1 MSGLDLRKPE
11 VLAQRDR
18 VFVDL
23 YEVNI
28 RVDAVADVDSD
39 LVARVVVDGWDKL
52 IVRPTS
58 KELYNL
64 KNDPDDRTDIATQH
78 PDKVQK
84 LSASIDDW
92 LGATPIIF
100 PGKLTE

>member
-1 MSGLDLRKPE
+1 M
-11 VLAQRDR
+11 
-18 VFVDL
+18 

-92 LGATPIIF
+92 LEATPIIF